1 LPKYQRQMIGET
13 NYAPQSA
20 AKKKQS
26 TGSSSAG
33 M

>member
-1 LPKYQRQMIGET
+1 MLVRIDYV
-13 NYAPQSA
+13 PQSA

-26 TGSSSAG
+26 TGSNSAG

>member
-1 LPKYQRQMIGET
+1 MYYQQMIGKI
-13 NYAPQSA
+13 APQSA

-26 TGSSSAG
+26 TGSSSAR

>member
-1 LPKYQRQMIGET
+1 MIGET
-13 NYAPQSA
+13 NYTPQSA